1 MTTNADM
8 TVYHRSVDPETR
20 QDIYARYLV
29 YGVLWEE
36 RKAANVIE
44 SGLEDADAVTVYAP
58 IDAMEG
64 VLIDRGDMIARGI
77 VEKEVSLDY
86 PMARLQREYS
96 CALVTSVDRK
106 DFGSPALQHYEIG
119 GK

>member
-36 RKAANVIE
+36 RKAANVAWRTLTR
-44 SGLEDADAVTVYAP
+44 SRFMYLLT
-58 IDAMEG
+58 
-64 VLIDRGDMIARGI
+64 RW
-77 VEKEVSLDY
+77 KEFLSTG
-86 PMARLQREYS
+86 A
-96 CALVTSVDRK
+96 T
-106 DFGSPALQHYEIG
+106 
-119 GK
+119 

>member
-44 SGLEDADAVTVYAP
+44 SGLEDADAVTVYVP

-64 VLIDRGDMIARGI
+64 VLIDRGD
-77 VEKEVSLDY
+77 
-86 PMARLQREYS
+86 MARLQREYS